1 MAIMKNYIGLAISA
15 HDPSIAIIDKNGEL
29 VYAEGAER
37 RLQSKRAWGNPPDH
51 VNYIEELVSQYC
63 DPDADTVV
71 GLTWPKHIAW
81 GLSIAL
87 PILSSKIRRANQN
100 GRRLLTALKLGL
112 LCHKSVLNF
121 GTTGLELAFANSKS
135 KIERWY
141 FKHHWTHASAAAFAS
156 PYDEGVCVVMD
167 GLGETSSI
175 AAFEYRNGQLKQVE
189 GVRAF
194 PASIGVF
201 YALMCEICGF
211 DALKGE
217 EWKVM
222 GLAAYGKF
230 DQKLYDLIRPLIKV
244 SGVTLKSGRNTSK
257 NYEALH
263 EMRRKPNVPAMEYA
277 DFAATAQYVF
287 TEIVH
292 EWLKNIYDLHI
303 SDNLIL
309 SGGCAL
315 NSSANG
321 TILENTPFKEL
332 FVPSAPADDGN
343 SIGAAYQTFYE
354 YNPYV
359 KRHDGV
365 LSPFLGSSI
374 RNSSLAR
381 LRKYCGFQSQE
392 LDDETLFTAVATALS
407 EGKIV
412 GWVQGRA
419 EFGPRALGN
428 RSILAD
434 PRSMGVKERINA
446 EVKFREE
453 FRPFAPS
460 ILHEYGDE
468 YFEHYQFSPYMERT
482 LRFKESVKAKVPGV
496 VHVDGTGRLQSV
508 TRKIN
513 PRYYNLI
520 KAFHDITGVPVVL
533 NTSFNV
539 MGKPIIHSV
548 EDAVGVFQTSGLDL
562 LVIEN
567 TVFVKDPKYQLAT
580 RKIRREEAV
589 LA

>member
-1 MAIMKNYIGLAISA
+1 MKNYIGLAISA

-63 DPDADTVV
+63 DPDLDTVV
-71 GLTWPKHIAW
+71 GLTWPRHIAW
-81 GLSIAL
+81 GLSVAL
-87 PILSSKIRRANQN
+87 PILNFKIRKAPRNEQK
-100 GRRLLTALKLGL
+100 LLTALKLGL
-112 LCHKSVLNF
+112 YAHRSNLNF
-121 GTTGLELAFANSKS
+121 ATTGLELAFAGGTSKMH
-135 KIERWY
+135 RRY
-141 FKHHWTHASAAAFAS
+141 FRHHWTHAAAAAFAS
-156 PYDEGVCVVMD
+156 PFDEAVCVVMD

-175 AAFEYRNGQLKQVE
+175 AAFEYRNGQLNQVN
-189 GVRAF
+189 GVKAF
-194 PASIGVF
+194 PASLGVF
-201 YALMCEICGF
+201 YGLMCDICAF

-230 DQKLYDLIRPLIKV
+230 DQKLYNLIRPLIQV
-244 SGVTLKSGRNTSK
+244 RGLALKSGRK
-257 NYEALH
+257 VAGNYEALYR
-263 EMRRKPNVPAMEYA
+263 MRRKPDVPAMEYA
-277 DFAATAQYVF
+277 DFAFTAQYVF

-292 EWLKNIYDLHI
+292 EWLKKIHELRI

-321 TILENTPFKEL
+321 TIIQNTPFKEL
-332 FVPSAPADDGN
+332 FVTSAPADDGN
-343 SIGAAYQTFYE
+343 SIGAAYLAFYE
-354 YNPYV
+354 HNPYV
-359 KRHDGV
+359 KRDGV
-365 LSPFLGSSI
+365 LSPFLGSRIKS
-374 RNSSLAR
+374 SSLAR
-381 LRKYCGFQSQE
+381 LRKYCGFQSRE

-412 GWVQGRA
+412 GWAQGRA

-434 PRSMGVKERINA
+434 PRSMNVKERINA

-482 LRFKESVKAKVPGV
+482 LQFKESVKAKVPGV

-508 TRKIN
+508 TKNIN
-513 PRYYNLI
+513 PRYYSLI
-520 KAFHDITGVPVVL
+520 KRFHDITGVPVVL

-548 EDAVGVFQTSGLDL
+548 EDAVGVFQTSGLDV

-567 TVFVKDPKYQLAT
+567 TVFVKDPEYRLAT
-580 RKIRREEAV
+580 SRIRTEEAV